1 MKLGGQGSS
10 SILHASVLTIHS
22 PMKRMEP
29 LDQAAESTHSPAV
42 SWLRQPL
49 VLAVILAFV
58 ACFAGIGSHHLWSPD
73 EPTGAAVG
81 REMLESGDLIV
92 PRLNGE
98 PFLEKPPLYW
108 WVQTAVLRHW
118 GVTAPAAR
126 LPSALFSALTLLVT
140 FALGQRLGGR
150 RSGPLA
156 AAVLGCTAL
165 FVLEA
170 QRVVVDPALAFFVA
184 LSHLGFVI
192 LVDPRTPA
200 ERRRALWLIALAVPL
215 AFLSKGIVALGLA
228 VAPPA
233 LWMLATRR
241 RRAVRDLAP
250 LALLGIPVFAL
261 FVAPWATA
269 LFRAGGWPA
278 LQECLLNNT
287 VERLSFHARGTVYG
301 HTRPI
306 LYYLAIGPAVLL
318 PWSLA
323 IPAML
328 RAGVLRTAPDR
339 PGSNA
344 RSLLFGTFA
353 IGILLLSA
361 AASKRELYLLPLLP
375 AFAAC
380 VAWWL
385 DGLAERAAPARR
397 WDQVTLAVLVALA
410 ALLPVVL
417 WLATLAVEWMPPAR
431 ATRIGLLPIQ
441 AALTPGVLI
450 GFGLAAAG
458 TCGLLLVRLS
468 RYRRGGPD
476 ARLSPLWVVT
486 PFLLLFLVVETA
498 VQAVVDPVKSLNDLT
513 AAVSRL
519 LPGNDPVPAYL
530 PPERSPESVYGIIS
544 FDLGRR
550 TVLMSDPNELR
561 AFIERKPDARV
572 VLRAREALGLP
583 ADLLGHL
590 VILYDERGR
599 KASPF
604 VIASWREGLEPR
616 GPALAAGR

>member
-1 MKLGGQGSS
+1 L
-10 SILHASVLTIHS
+10 L
-22 PMKRMEP
+22 
-29 LDQAAESTHSPAV
+29 
-42 SWLRQPL
+42 
-49 VLAVILAFV
+49 LAVALAFV

-81 REMLESGDLIV
+81 REMLESGDLFV
-92 PRLNGE
+92 PRLNGQ

-108 WVQTAVLRHW
+108 WVQTAALRRW
-118 GVTAPAAR
+118 GVTAPVAR
-126 LPSALFSALTLLVT
+126 LPSALFSALTLLVA
-140 FALGQRLGGR
+140 FALGRRLNGW
-150 RSGPLA
+150 RSGLLSV
-156 AAVLGCTAL
+156 AVLGCTAL

-184 LSHLGFVI
+184 LSHLGFAI
-192 LVDPRTPA
+192 LADPRAPA
-200 ERRRALWLIALAVPL
+200 ERRRALLLIAAAVPL
-215 AFLSKGIVALGLA
+215 AFLSKGVVAIGLA

-233 LWMLATRR
+233 LWLLATRR
-241 RRAVRDLAP
+241 WRALRDLVP

-261 FVAPWATA
+261 LVTPWAVA
-269 LFRAGGWPA
+269 LVREGGWAA
-278 LQECLLNNT
+278 LRECLLNNT
-287 VERLSFHARGTVYG
+287 VQRLAIKGTVYG
-301 HTRPI
+301 HTKPFT
-306 LYYLAIGPAVLL
+306 YYLTTAPAVLL

-328 RAGVLRTAPDR
+328 RAGVLRRAPHR
-339 PGSNA
+339 PGGEA
-344 RSLLFGTFA
+344 RSLLFATFA
-353 IGILLLSA
+353 IGILMLSA

-385 DGLAERAAPARR
+385 DGVAAERDARARR
-397 WDQVTLAVLVALA
+397 WNRATLSGLVALA
-410 ALLPVVL
+410 ALLPMIL
-417 WLATLAVEWMPPAR
+417 WIAALAVEWMPAAR
-431 ATRIGLLPIQ
+431 GARIGLLPIQ

-458 TCGLLLVRLS
+458 TCRLLLVRLG
-468 RYRRGGPD
+468 RHRRGGAD

-486 PFLLLFLVVETA
+486 PFLLLFLTVETA
-498 VQAVVDPVKSLNDLT
+498 IQTVVDPVKSMSDMT

-530 PPERSPESVYGIIS
+530 PPEYSPESIYGMIS

-550 TVLMSDPNELR
+550 TLLMKAPNELR
-561 AFIERKPDARV
+561 TFIEQKPSARV
-572 VLRAREALGLP
+572 VLRAREALRLP
-583 ADLLGHL
+583 ADLLGRL

-604 VIASWREGLEPR
+604 VIASWRQELEP
-616 GPALAAGR
+616 GKAARAADR

>member
-1 MKLGGQGSS
+1 M
-10 SILHASVLTIHS
+10 A
-22 PMKRMEP
+22 
-29 LDQAAESTHSPAV
+29 
-42 SWLRQPL
+42 
-49 VLAVILAFV
+49 LAFV

-92 PRLNGE
+92 PRLNGQ

-108 WVQTAVLRHW
+108 WVQTAALRQW

-126 LPSALFSALTLLVT
+126 LPSALFSALALLVT
-140 FALGQRLGGR
+140 FALGRRLGGR
-150 RSGPLA
+150 RSGLLA

-184 LSHLGFVI
+184 LSHLGFAI
-192 LVDPRTPA
+192 LVDPRAPA
-200 ERRRALWLIALAVPL
+200 ERRRALLLIAVAVPL
-215 AFLSKGIVALGLA
+215 AFLSKGVVGVGLA

-233 LWMLATRR
+233 LWLLATRR
-241 RRAVRDLAP
+241 RRRALRDLVP

-261 FVAPWATA
+261 FVVPWAAA
-269 LFRAGGWPA
+269 LVRAGGWPA

-287 VERLSFHARGTVYG
+287 VQRLSFHARGTIYG
-301 HTRPI
+301 HSRPI

-328 RAGVLRTAPDR
+328 RAGVLRFAPDR
-339 PGSNA
+339 PGSEA

-353 IGILLLSA
+353 IGILLLSV

-385 DGLAERAAPARR
+385 DGVAMERNARARR
-397 WDQVTLAVLVALA
+397 WNRTTLVALIVLA
-410 ALLPVVL
+410 ALLPLVL
-417 WLATLAVEWMPPAR
+417 WVAALAVEWMPAAR
-431 ATRIGLLPIQ
+431 ATRIGLSPLQ
-441 AALTPGVLI
+441 AALTPGILI

-458 TCGLLLVRLS
+458 ACGLLLAALV
-468 RYRRGGPD
+468 RYRRGGAD
-476 ARLSPLWVVT
+476 ARLSPLWAAL

-498 VQAVVDPVKSLNDLT
+498 IQAAVDPAKHLNDMT

-530 PPERSPESVYGIIS
+530 PPKFSPESVYGIIS

-550 TVLMSDPNELR
+550 TLPLSTPDQLR
-561 AFIERKPDARV
+561 AWIGQKPGARV
-572 VLRAREALGLP
+572 VLRADEASHLP
-583 ADLLGHL
+583 ADLLGRA

-604 VIASWREGLEPR
+604 VIAGWS
-616 GPALAAGR
+616 PALAARR

>member
-1 MKLGGQGSS
+1 MDR
-10 SILHASVLTIHS
+10 I
-22 PMKRMEP
+22 
-29 LDQAAESTHSPAV
+29 AESTDSPAV

-49 VLAVILAFV
+49 LLAVALALV

-92 PRLNGE
+92 PRLNGQ

-108 WVQTAVLRHW
+108 WVQTAALRQW
-118 GVTAPAAR
+118 GVTAPVAR

-140 FALGQRLGGR
+140 FALGRRLGGR
-150 RSGPLA
+150 RSGLLA
-156 AAVLGCTAL
+156 IAVLGCTAL

-200 ERRRALWLIALAVPL
+200 ERRRALLLIAVAVPL
-215 AFLSKGIVALGLA
+215 AFLSKGVVAVGLA

-233 LWMLATRR
+233 LWLLATRR
-241 RRAVRDLAP
+241 RRALRDLVP

-261 FVAPWATA
+261 LVTPWAAA
-269 LFRAGGWPA
+269 LVRAGGWPA

-287 VERLSFHARGTVYG
+287 VQRLAFHAGGTVYG
-301 HTRPI
+301 HTRPV

-328 RAGVLRTAPDR
+328 RAGILRHAPER
-339 PGSNA
+339 PGGEA
-344 RSLLFGTFA
+344 RSLLFWTFA
-353 IGILLLSA
+353 IGVLLLSA

-380 VAWWL
+380 AAWWL
-385 DGLAERAAPARR
+385 DDLAAERDVRARR
-397 WDQVTLAVLVALA
+397 WNRATLTGLVALA
-410 ALLPVVL
+410 ALLPMIL
-417 WLATLAVEWMPPAR
+417 WIAALAVEWMPAAR
-431 ATRIGLLPIQ
+431 GARIGILPLQ
-441 AALTPGVLI
+441 AALTPGVLV
-450 GFGLAAAG
+450 GFGLTAAG
-458 TCGLLLVRLS
+458 TCGLLLVRLV

-476 ARLSPLWVVT
+476 ARLSPLWAVT
-486 PFLLLFLVVETA
+486 PFLLLFLTAETA
-498 VQAVVDPVKSLNDLT
+498 VQAIVDPIKRMSDMT
-513 AAVSRL
+513 AAVARL
-519 LPGNDPVPAYL
+519 LPGNRLVQVYL
-530 PPERSPESVYGIIS
+530 PPKCSPESVYGMIS
-544 FDLGRR
+544 YDLGRR
-550 TVLMSDPNELR
+550 TLLLSTPDQLR
-561 AFIERKPDARV
+561 ALIEQKPDARV
-572 VLRAREALGLP
+572 VLRADEALRLP
-583 ADLLGHL
+583 ADLLGRL

-604 VIASWREGLEPR
+604 IIASWREGLEPR
-616 GPALAAGR
+616 EPALAIRR

>member
-1 MKLGGQGSS
+1 MDR
-10 SILHASVLTIHS
+10 AV
-22 PMKRMEP
+22 
-29 LDQAAESTHSPAV
+29 ESTAPMAAA
-42 SWLRQPL
+42 SWLHQPL
-49 VLAVILAFV
+49 LMAAILAFI

-81 REMLESGDLIV
+81 REMLESGDLVV
-92 PRLNGE
+92 PRLNGQ

-108 WVQTAVLRHW
+108 WVQTAALRWW

-126 LPSALFSALTLLVT
+126 LPSALFSALTLLVA
-140 FALGQRLGGR
+140 FALGWRLNGR
-150 RSGPLA
+150 RSGLLA
-156 AAVLGCTAL
+156 VAVLGCTAL

-184 LSHLGFVI
+184 LSHLGFAI
-192 LVDPRTPA
+192 LTDPRSRA
-200 ERRRALWLIALAVPL
+200 ERRRALLLIALAVPL
-215 AFLSKGIVALGLA
+215 AFLSKGVVALGLA

-233 LWMLATRR
+233 LWLLATRR
-241 RRAVRDLAP
+241 WRAVRDLAP
-250 LALLGIPVFAL
+250 LALLGVPVFAL
-261 FVAPWATA
+261 LVTPWAVA
-269 LFRAGGWPA
+269 LVRAGGWPA

-287 VERLSFHARGTVYG
+287 VQRFSFHARGTLYG
-301 HTRPI
+301 HTRPA
-306 LYYLAIGPAVLL
+306 LYYLAIGPAMLL

-328 RAGVLRTAPDR
+328 RAGLLRAPGR
-339 PGSNA
+339 PGSEA

-353 IGILLLSA
+353 IGILLLSV

-385 DGLAERAAPARR
+385 DGLAERDAPARR
-397 WDQVTLAVLVALA
+397 WDQVTLTGLVTLA
-410 ALLPVVL
+410 ALLPMVL
-417 WLATLAVEWMPPAR
+417 WIAALAGEWMPAAR
-431 ATRIGLLPIQ
+431 GARIGLLPLQ

-458 TCGLLLVRLS
+458 TCGLLLAVLR

-486 PFLLLFLVVETA
+486 PFLLLFLTVETA
-498 VQAVVDPVKSLNDLT
+498 IQAVVDPVKSMSDMT

-530 PPERSPESVYGIIS
+530 PPECSPESVYGMIS

-550 TVLMSDPNELR
+550 TLLMRAPDELR
-561 AFIERKPDARV
+561 TFIERKPSARI
-572 VLRAREALGLP
+572 VLRAHDALRLP
-583 ADLLGHL
+583 PDLRGRL
-590 VILYDERGR
+590 VALYDERGR

-604 VIASWREGLEPR
+604 IVASWRQGTEPR
-616 GPALAAGR
+616 KPAFAARR

>member
-1 MKLGGQGSS
+1 MDR
-10 SILHASVLTIHS
+10 T
-22 PMKRMEP
+22 
-29 LDQAAESTHSPAV
+29 AESTDSPAV

-49 VLAVILAFV
+49 LLAVVLAFV

-92 PRLNGE
+92 PRLNGQ

-140 FALGQRLGGR
+140 FALGRRLGGR
-150 RSGPLA
+150 RSGLLA

-200 ERRRALWLIALAVPL
+200 ERRRALLLIAVAVPL
-215 AFLSKGIVALGLA
+215 AFLSKGVVGVGLA
-228 VAPPA
+228 VVPPA
-233 LWMLATRR
+233 LWLLVTRR
-241 RRAVRDLAP
+241 RRALRDLVP

-261 FVAPWATA
+261 FVVPWAAA
-269 LFRAGGWPA
+269 LVRAGGWPA

-287 VERLSFHARGTVYG
+287 VQRLSFHARGTVYG

-328 RAGVLRTAPDR
+328 RTGVLRFAPNR
-339 PGSNA
+339 PGSEA

-380 VAWWL
+380 VASWL
-385 DGLAERAAPARR
+385 DGVAMERNARARR
-397 WDQVTLAVLVALA
+397 WDRTTLVALVVLA
-410 ALLPVVL
+410 ALLPLVL
-417 WLATLAVEWMPPAR
+417 WLAALAVEWTPPAR
-431 ATRIGLLPIQ
+431 GARIGLLPLQ
-441 AALTPGVLI
+441 AALTPGILI

-458 TCGLLLVRLS
+458 ACGLLLAALV
-468 RYRRGGPD
+468 RYRRSGPG
-476 ARLSPLWVVT
+476 AQLSPLWVAL

-498 VQAVVDPVKSLNDLT
+498 IQAAVDPAKSMSDMT

-530 PPERSPESVYGIIS
+530 PPKLSPESVYGIIS

-550 TVLMSDPNELR
+550 TLPLSTPDQLR
-561 AFIERKPDARV
+561 AWIEQKPGARV
-572 VLRAREALGLP
+572 VLRADEASHLP
-583 ADLLGHL
+583 ADLLGRA

-604 VIASWREGLEPR
+604 VIADWNL
-616 GPALAAGR
+616 ALAARR

>member
-1 MKLGGQGSS
+1 MD
-10 SILHASVLTIHS
+10 
-22 PMKRMEP
+22 R
-29 LDQAAESTHSPAV
+29 AAESTDLMAAA

-49 VLAVILAFV
+49 LMAAILAFI

-92 PRLNGE
+92 PRLNGQ

-108 WVQTAVLRHW
+108 WVQTAALRGW
-118 GVTAPAAR
+118 GVTASAAR
-126 LPSALFSALTLLVT
+126 LPSALFSALTLLVA
-140 FALGQRLGGR
+140 FALGWRLNGR
-150 RSGPLA
+150 RSGLLA

-200 ERRRALWLIALAVPL
+200 ERRRALLLIALAVPL
-215 AFLSKGIVALGLA
+215 AFLSKGVVALGLA

-233 LWMLATRR
+233 LWLLATRR
-241 RRAVRDLAP
+241 WRALRDLVP

-261 FVAPWATA
+261 FAVPWAVA
-269 LFRAGGWPA
+269 LVRDGGWPA

-287 VERLSFHARGTVYG
+287 VQRLSFHAKGTVYG
-301 HTRPI
+301 HTRPV

-328 RAGVLRTAPDR
+328 RAGVLRHAPER
-339 PGSNA
+339 PGSEA
-344 RSLLFGTFA
+344 RSLLFWTFA
-353 IGILLLSA
+353 IGVLLLSV

-385 DGLAERAAPARR
+385 DGLAAERDPRARR
-397 WDQVTLAVLVALA
+397 WNRATLSGLVALA
-410 ALLPVVL
+410 ALLPMIL
-417 WLATLAVEWMPPAR
+417 WIAMLAVERMPPAR
-431 ATRIGLLPIQ
+431 GTRTGLLPVQ
-441 AALTPGVLI
+441 AALTPGVLT

-458 TCGLLLVRLS
+458 TCGLLLVRLV
-468 RYRRGGPD
+468 RYRRRGPD
-476 ARLSPLWVVT
+476 ARLSPLWAVT
-486 PFLLLFLVVETA
+486 PFLLLFLAVETA
-498 VQAVVDPVKSLNDLT
+498 VQAIVDPLKSMSDMT

-530 PPERSPESVYGIIS
+530 PPECSPESVYGMIS

-550 TVLMSDPNELR
+550 TLLVRNPDELR
-561 AFIERKPDARV
+561 ALIERKPDDRV
-572 VLRAREALGLP
+572 VLRADEASQLP
-583 ADLLGHL
+583 ADLLGRI
-590 VILYDERGR
+590 VILYDERGH

-604 VIASWREGLEPR
+604 VIAGWN
-616 GPALAAGR
+616 PALAARR